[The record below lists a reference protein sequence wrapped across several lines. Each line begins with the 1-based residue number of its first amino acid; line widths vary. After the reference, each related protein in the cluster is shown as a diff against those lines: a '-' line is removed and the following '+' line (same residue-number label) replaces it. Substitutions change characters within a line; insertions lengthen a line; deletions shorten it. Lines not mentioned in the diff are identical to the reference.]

1 MSVKHMVEALLD
13 RLRHQCH
20 IAMPPLR
27 SCPARA
33 KYDIK
38 MKIEKLRAVHFRR
51 A

>member
-13 RLRHQCH
+13 RLRHRCH

-27 SCPARA
+27 IRPARA
-33 KYDIK
+33 KHDMN
-38 MKIEKLRAVHFRR
+38 MKITTLRAVHFRR